1 MEFKPSSK
9 RMDFFS
15 IDKYSKKVE
24 ENCKIVYTVYDTYF
38 YNEFKRKRDTING
51 YDFIEVSWA
60 KNCQKTNLIIF
71 IIAWVSSIKFFFY
84 IFPVYFY
91 ILERSTV
98 KTNIVHWSNQV
109 YNTIEELI
117 TGKNIQTFEHTFSP
131 IIHEWRVC
139 INLSK
144 LHISR
149 SRNCVTTVPL
159 SRKQERW
166 DLFASVTVPSME
178 QGGET
183 RRNLGGVTVVTVVK
197 RRPVHGIPI

>member
-38 YNEFKRKRDTING
+38 YNKFKRKKDTING

-71 IIAWVSSIKFFFY
+71 IIARVSSIKFFFY

-98 KTNIVHWSNQV
+98 KTNIVHWRIN
-109 YNTIEELI
+109 YRKKYTN
-117 TGKNIQTFEHTFSP
+117 TFEHTFSP

-139 INLSK
+139 INPSK